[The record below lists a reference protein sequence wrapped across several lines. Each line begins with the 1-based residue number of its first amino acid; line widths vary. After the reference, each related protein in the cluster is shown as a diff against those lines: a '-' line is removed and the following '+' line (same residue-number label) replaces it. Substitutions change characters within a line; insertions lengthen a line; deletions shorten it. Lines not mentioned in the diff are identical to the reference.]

1 MTNEELERAV
11 ERAMKK
17 RDHPSS
23 DTLGFTTLATADFDT
38 IMKALSERAELLA
51 AVERMRGALEGFVEG
66 IECAPISWE
75 TGCCC
80 CGSPVDSHGFGDGH
94 SPVDEGV
101 YFITQLIKA
110 ARAALITGEGK

>member
-11 ERAMKK
+11 DRAMKK

-51 AVERMRGALEGFVEG
+51 AVERMREELDVAAVHLQLAGGWLREA
-66 IECAPISWE
+66 
-75 TGCCC
+75 
-80 CGSPVDSHGFGDGH
+80 GDDGQRANELLRA
-94 SPVDEGV
+94 SNR
-101 YFITQLIKA
+101 I
-110 ARAALITGEGK
+110 RAALTAGEGK